1 MLRQRKRSLVLI
13 SDRQHVVAEILSVY
27 EVENQF
33 RPGKTIWRLILRG
46 LGKTM
51 YGCCPV
57 NQSLK
62 PGDWVEFTA
71 SVFTRSDG
79 SLMYKNPRRF
89 RKLHYSADS
98 ASLSDS
104 AVAL

>member
-1 MLRQRKRSLVLI
+1 M
-13 SDRQHVVAEILSVY
+13 AEILSVY

-33 RPGKTIWRLILRG
+33 RPGKTIWRLILSGGFGR
-46 LGKTM
+46 TM
-51 YGCCPV
+51 YGCCPA

-71 SVFTRSDG
+71 NVLTRDDG
-79 SLMYKNPRRF
+79 TLLYKNPRRF
-89 RKLHYSADS
+89 RKLHYSAES

-104 AVAL
+104 TVAL